1 MMNHK
6 ETLIRYL
13 VFSAGAVICA
23 LGIGFITRAG
33 LGTSPISGIPFV
45 LSLITSPSMGVYT
58 FIFNMLF
65 LLGEALLRRRITA
78 VWALQIPAALLF
90 SFCIDIALA
99 LIPTRYG
106 GPYLQ
111 SLLYLAIG
119 CTIMAFGISL
129 EVKANVIMLPGE
141 ALVRA
146 ISQKFNYQFGNVKV
160 CFDTTLACSA
170 AILAL
175 LSFHRLNGVREG
187 TLISALAVGQLV
199 KLFSR
204 PPKLRSA

>member
-6 ETLIRYL
+6 EILIRYL

-58 FIFNMLF
+58 FSFNMLF
-65 LLGEALLRRRITA
+65 LL
-78 VWALQIPAALLF
+78 
-90 SFCIDIALA
+90 
-99 LIPTRYG
+99 
-106 GPYLQ
+106 
-111 SLLYLAIG
+111 
-119 CTIMAFGISL
+119 
-129 EVKANVIMLPGE
+129 GE

-204 PPKLRSA
+204 LPKLRNA